1 MTTIEK
7 PKPSIEWD
15 TALTLEQW
23 MTKMIESGNAKLV
36 LPLLNVL
43 PDEKKVRY
51 RKIWKTLMER
61 EK

>member
-51 RKIWKTLMER
+51 RNIWKTLMER